1 MTDKAAFS
9 EEEWTRL
16 KRAPFVAGMAIS
28 FADPGGPIEL
38 AKETAAAL
46 RTVVNAGDRG
56 EFVGAIA
63 REAEADART
72 HQNPLK
78 DFKPRGAL
86 AANEILE
93 ELKAVN
99 AIVSEKATSEE
110 AEAYRAWLRDA
121 ARESAEAA
129 KEGGFFGFHAV
140 RVSEGEQRM
149 LEKLDEALAPPV

>member
-1 MTDKAAFS
+1 VTDKAAFS
-9 EEEWTRL
+9 ELEWTRL

-38 AKETAAAL
+38 AKETAASL
-46 RTVVNAGDRG
+46 RTVMSAGDRG
-56 EFVGAIA
+56 EFVSALA
-63 REAEADART
+63 KEAEADAKA

-86 AANEILE
+86 AADEILE

-99 AIVSEKATSEE
+99 AIVSGKATPEE

-121 ARESAEAA
+121 AREAANAA

-149 LEKLDEALAPPV
+149 LDKLDEALSASG

>member
-1 MTDKAAFS
+1 MTGKAAFS

-46 RTVVNAGDRG
+46 RTVVDAGDRG
-56 EFVGAIA
+56 EFVGAVA
-63 REAEADART
+63 REAEVDARA
-72 HQNPLK
+72 HENPLK

-99 AIVSEKATSEE
+99 AIVSGQATSEE
-110 AEAYRAWLRDA
+110 AEAFRAWLRDA
-121 ARESAEAA
+121 AREAADAA

-149 LEKLDEALAPPV
+149 LDKLDEALAPPE

>member
-46 RTVVNAGDRG
+46 RTVLNPGDRG
-56 EFVGAIA
+56 AFVDAVA
-63 REAEADART
+63 HEAQIDAKA

-78 DFKPRGAL
+78 DFKPRGSL
-86 AANEILE
+86 ATTEILD

-99 AIVSEKATSEE
+99 SIVSEKATPDE

-121 ARESAEAA
+121 AREAAEAA

-149 LEKLDEALAPPV
+149 LDKLDEALSQA